1 MINKKFPV
9 AAGFLFSSILLLGA
23 CGNDE
28 QVTEPVT
35 EEASETNDGV
45 EDANPEGGLSEEN
58 IGGEVFGFTDFE
70 LDVDY
75 PDQDDALTVSYEEDK
90 DLVEAEYEDK
100 VANEVLEG
108 NDAFDKI
115 EPLLAELELTED
127 MSEEDVI
134 SKVTEVFNIDS
145 NFESIEIEVT
155 YPEGT
160 DKEYQASGN

>member
-1 MINKKFPV
+1 MINKKFPL
-9 AAGFLFSSILLLGA
+9 AAGFLFSSVLLLGS
-23 CGNDE
+23 CGNEE

-35 EEASETNDGV
+35 DEASDYDGV
-45 EDANPEGGLSEEN
+45 EDANPEGGLAEEN
-58 IGGEVFGFTDFE
+58 VGGEVFGFTDFE

-75 PDQDDALTVSYEEDK
+75 PDQDDALTASYEEIRDQ
-90 DLVEAEYEDK
+90 VEAEYEDK
-100 VANEVLEG
+100 LSNETLTG
-108 NDAFDKI
+108 NDAFDKL

-145 NFESIEIEVT
+145 NFESIEVEVT

>member
-1 MINKKFPV
+1 MINRKFTI
-9 AAGFLFSSILLLGA
+9 AAGILFSSSLVLGA

-35 EEASETNDGV
+35 DEASQTNDGV
-45 EDANPEGGLSEEN
+45 EGANPEGGLAEEN
-58 IGGEVFGFTDFE
+58 VGGEVFGFTDFE

-75 PDQDDALTVSYEEDK
+75 PDQDDALTVSYEEIK

-100 VANEVLEG
+100 LSNEVLEG

-115 EPLLAELELTED
+115 EPMLAELKLTED
-127 MSEEDVI
+127 MQEDEVI
-134 SKVTEVFNIDS
+134 SKVTEVFNIESD
-145 NFESIEIEVT
+145 FESIEVEVT

-160 DKEYQASGN
+160 EKEYQASGN

>member
-1 MINKKFPV
+1 MVNRKFPV

-35 EEASETNDGV
+35 EEAADYDGV
-45 EDANPEGGLSEEN
+45 EDANPEGGLAEEN

-90 DLVEAEYEDK
+90 DRVEAEYEDK
-100 VANEVLEG
+100 VSNEVLEG

-115 EPLLAELELTED
+115 EPLLAELKLTED

-134 SKVTEVFNIDS
+134 SKVIEVFNIEPD
-145 NFESIEIEVT
+145 FESIEVEVT

-160 DKEYQASGN
+160 DKEYQASEN

>member
-1 MINKKFPV
+1 MINKKFSV
-9 AAGFLFSSILLLGA
+9 AAGFLFSSTLILGA

-35 EEASETNDGV
+35 DEASQTNDGV
-45 EDANPEGGLSEEN
+45 EGANPEGGLAEEN
-58 IGGEVFGFTDFE
+58 VGGEVFGFTDFE

-90 DLVEAEYEDK
+90 DRVEAEYEDK
-100 VANEVLEG
+100 VSSEVLEG

-127 MSEEDVI
+127 MSEEEVI
-134 SKVTEVFNIDS
+134 NKVTEVFSIES
-145 NFESIEIEVT
+145 NFKSIEVEVT

>member
-1 MINKKFPV
+1 MINRKFPV

-23 CGNDE
+23 CGNEE

-35 EEASETNDGV
+35 DEASETNDGV
-45 EDANPEGGLSEEN
+45 EDANPEGGLAEEN

-75 PDQDDALTVSYEEDK
+75 PDQDDALTVSYEEIK
-90 DLVEAEYEDK
+90 DQVEAEYEDK
-100 VANEVLEG
+100 LSNETLAG
-108 NDAFDKI
+108 NEAFDKI

-127 MSEEDVI
+127 MPEEDVI
-134 SKVTEVFNIDS
+134 SKVTEVFSIEPD
-145 NFESIEIEVT
+145 FESIEVEVT

>member
-45 EDANPEGGLSEEN
+45 EDANPEGGLAEEN

-75 PDQDDALTVSYEEDK
+75 PDQDDALTVSYEEIK
-90 DLVEAEYEDK
+90 DQVEAEYEDK
-100 VANEVLEG
+100 ISNETLAG
-108 NDAFDKI
+108 NEAFDKI